1 MERFERAALNGDGRL
16 SSLRYLRVAGYR
28 HSGASARVERRS
40 TTEEKR
46 LGVSRGTHSERWRP
60 HACSPTCE
68 RCCIA
73 SRAQKLMLAPRC
85 KRR

>member
-1 MERFERAALNGDGRL
+1 MERFERAALGGDGRL
-16 SSLRYLRVAGYR
+16 SSLWYLRAAGYR
-28 HSGASARVERRS
+28 RSGASASVERRS

-60 HACSPTCE
+60 HAGSATCE

-73 SRAQKLMLAPRC
+73 SRAQKLMLAPRF